1 MRFPLIKN
9 KILFKEY
16 RGEFEGEKKKTKIN
30 VCELF
35 NLVKI
40 EVDRILSSLMFNFKY
55 KWHNYA
61 RNGKDSSDEE
71 S

>member
-55 KWHNYA
+55 K
-61 RNGKDSSDEE
+61 
-71 S
+71 

>member
-16 RGEFEGEKKKTKIN
+16 RGEFEEEKKKTKIN

-55 KWHNYA
+55 K
-61 RNGKDSSDEE
+61 
-71 S
+71 